1 MTRIFLTIYIVLCGI
16 ILIPIFINL
25 ATDKFRKQ
33 SEFCFF
39 GGCVILILIGVI
51 HMLSILWM

>member
-16 ILIPIFINL
+16 ILIPTFINL

-39 GGCVILILIGVI
+39 GGCITLILTGII
-51 HMLSILWM
+51 HILSTLWM